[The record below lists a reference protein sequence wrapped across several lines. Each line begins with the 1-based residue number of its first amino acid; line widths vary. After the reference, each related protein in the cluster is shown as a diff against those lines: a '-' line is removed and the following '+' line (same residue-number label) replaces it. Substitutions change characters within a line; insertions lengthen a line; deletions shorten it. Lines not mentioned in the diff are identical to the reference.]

1 MPRSLTRFATL
12 ADTRREETHVMD
24 ADTNHEPVNDAE
36 IQAII
41 DQGEA
46 GIADLITAYEPIER
60 HYFTAVQV
68 PSPVV
73 TYSIDTNPR

>member
-1 MPRSLTRFATL
+1 M
-12 ADTRREETHVMD
+12 DDNETTERNVDD
-24 ADTNHEPVNDAE
+24 AD

-46 GIADLITAYEPIER
+46 GVRDLITAYEPVEQQ
-60 HYFTAVQV
+60 YFSAVRV
-68 PSPVV
+68 SAPSV

>member
-1 MPRSLTRFATL
+1 MDDK
-12 ADTRREETHVMD
+12 DTTDRDDPSDHTVVD
-24 ADTNHEPVNDAE
+24 AD

-46 GIADLITAYEPIER
+46 GVRDLITAYEPIER
-60 HYFTAVQV
+60 QYFNAVRV
-68 PSPVV
+68 DSPSV

>member
-1 MPRSLTRFATL
+1 MSDDQTDPK
-12 ADTRREETHVMD
+12 
-24 ADTNHEPVNDAE
+24 VNDAE

-46 GIADLITAYEPIER
+46 SIADLMTAYEPIER
-60 HYFTAVQV
+60 HYFNAVQV
-68 PSPVV
+68 NAPSV